1 MESKLKKII
10 AFAEPSLVV
19 GLIIFFII
27 FLITFLLQ
35 MNGLSLLEVFIL
47 PFISGIILFFGLFFA
62 NFIVIKRMKKNKNF
76 NLTKNKFIHVLLI
89 FFFTLIMYILLDS
102 ILYLI
107 DDSLSKE
114 YASAINK
121 FSDPGDIEAQEGLK
135 NLPFSI
141 QNLIVTIF
149 FGLFSVIC
157 TLPFIN
163 TKTKDV

>member
-10 AFAEPSLVV
+10 AFAEPSIAV
-19 GLIIFFII
+19 GLSVFFII

-47 PFISGIILFFGLFFA
+47 PFISGIILFFGLFIA
-62 NFIVIKRMKKNKNF
+62 NFIVIKRIKADINF
-76 NLTKNKFIHVLLI
+76 SLTENKFIHVLLI
-89 FFFTLIMYILLDS
+89 FFFTLIIYILLDS

-114 YASAINK
+114 YASAIYK
-121 FSDPGDIEAQEGLK
+121 FSDPGDIETQEGLE

-149 FGLFSVIC
+149 FGLFSMIC

-163 TKTKDV
+163 TKTKNI